1 MKSVKTTATQ
11 ILEVWET
18 AHFRLSAQQKKEF
31 KNNKVTKK
39 LCEKRLVDI
48 KVAIYLGKKQ
58 YLPDILDYLK
68 PAKDIKKT
76 QSKKEEQTLY
86 KGASSHK
93 NRPQGRL
100 RAVVPVE
107 PHLWAGNYSINLKET
122 STYNCSVCESPV
134 IGLRCKCALA
144 A

>member
-1 MKSVKTTATQ
+1 MKTLKSTPAQ
-11 ILEVWET
+11 ILEVWES
-18 AHFRLSAQQKKEF
+18 AHFRLSVQQKREF
-31 KNNKVTKK
+31 KNNKVTKQ
-39 LCEKRLVDI
+39 LCQQRLVDI

-68 PAKDIKKT
+68 PAKDLKRAK
-76 QSKKEEQTLY
+76 SKKEDPTLY

-107 PHLWAGNYSINLKET
+107 PHLWAGNYSVNLKET

>member
-1 MKSVKTTATQ
+1 MKTLKSTPAQ
-11 ILEVWET
+11 ILEVWES
-18 AHFRLSAQQKKEF
+18 AHFRLSVQQKREF
-31 KNNKVTKK
+31 KSNKVTKK
-39 LCEKRLVDI
+39 LCEQRLVDI

-58 YLPDILDYLK
+58 YLPDILNYLK
-68 PAKDIKKT
+68 PDNDKKRT
-76 QSKKEEQTLY
+76 QSLKEDPTLY
-86 KGASSHK
+86 KGATSHK

-107 PHLWAGNYSINLKET
+107 PHLWAGNYSVNLKET

>member
-1 MKSVKTTATQ
+1 MKTLKSTPAQ
-11 ILEVWET
+11 ILEVWES
-18 AHFRLSAQQKKEF
+18 AYFRLSVQQKREF
-31 KNNKVTKK
+31 KNNKVTKQ
-39 LCEKRLVDI
+39 LCQQRLVDI

-68 PAKDIKKT
+68 PAKDIKRAK
-76 QSKKEEQTLY
+76 SKKEDPTLY
-86 KGASSHK
+86 KGANSHK

-107 PHLWAGNYSINLKET
+107 PHLWAGNYSVNLKET